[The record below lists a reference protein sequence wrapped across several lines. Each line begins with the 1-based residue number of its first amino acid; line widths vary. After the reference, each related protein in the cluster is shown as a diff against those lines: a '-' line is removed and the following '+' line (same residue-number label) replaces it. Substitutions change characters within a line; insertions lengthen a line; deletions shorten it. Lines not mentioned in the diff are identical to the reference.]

1 MVERLIAVNLLFCF
15 ILPMMVPARE
25 CLFADKS
32 EKDKSRTSNSGDSAA
47 MIAARMLLPLYPCR
61 PRNFSFDRPF
71 CRSCPSLSFLIW
83 LPCIEHPRMFRVVAC
98 LSIAMATRSQD
109 SVVLSNVTSFH
120 NEVFSVIRHHLLL
133 TLPSLM
139 ASRKGKCCMMLSI
152 ISVGRSMRLVD
163 SCLVGF
169 VYVLSTSLPIF
180 VVCVR
185 GLVVWFGDGLVLDP
199 NCSLLTSCVCLLSN
213 FAIAPAFLLTWFP
226 EGMRPLLGC
235 ISLMMPSL
243 SSLILIVHP
252 ILEWLGIPQ

>member
-1 MVERLIAVNLLFCF
+1 MLERLIAVNLLFCF
-15 ILPMMVPARE
+15 ILPMMVPTRE

-32 EKDKSRTSNSGDSAA
+32 EKDKSRTSSSGDSAA
-47 MIAARMLLPLYPCR
+47 MMAARMLLPLYPCR
-61 PRNFSFDRPF
+61 PRNFSYDRPF
-71 CRSCPSLSFLIW
+71 CRSCPNLSFLMW
-83 LPCIEHPRMFRVVAC
+83 FPCIVHPRMFRVVAC

-169 VYVLSTSLPIF
+169 VYVLSLCLPIF
-180 VVCVR
+180 VVFVC
-185 GLVVWFGDGLVLDP
+185 GL
-199 NCSLLTSCVCLLSN
+199 
-213 FAIAPAFLLTWFP
+213 
-226 EGMRPLLGC
+226 
-235 ISLMMPSL
+235 
-243 SSLILIVHP
+243 
-252 ILEWLGIPQ
+252 

>member
-83 LPCIEHPRMFRVVAC
+83 LPCIEHPRMFRVVTC
-98 LSIAMATRSQD
+98 LSIAMATKSQD
-109 SVVLSNVTSFH
+109 RVVLSNVMSFH
-120 NEVFSVIRHHLLL
+120 NEVVSVIRHHLLL

-139 ASRKGKCCMMLSI
+139 ASRKGKCCMILSI
-152 ISVGRSMRLVD
+152 ISVGRSMRLVE
-163 SCLVGF
+163 SRLVGF
-169 VYVLSTSLPIF
+169 VCVLTVCLLILMVF
-180 VVCVR
+180 VCGSIVR
-185 GLVVWFGDGLVLDP
+185 FSDGLVLDFRGSS
-199 NCSLLTSCVCLLSN
+199 CTSCARLLINS
-213 FAIAPAFLLTWFP
+213 FTIA
-226 EGMRPLLGC
+226 
-235 ISLMMPSL
+235 
-243 SSLILIVHP
+243 
-252 ILEWLGIPQ
+252 